1 MKRDMLS
8 ITADALLLKKRLTI
22 ACVVC
27 HVILCVGSAALV
39 LFLTANSILQPS
51 LVAGLMN
58 IYQKKMSLI

>member
-8 ITADALLLKKRLTI
+8 INADALLLKKLTI

-39 LFLTANSILQPS
+39 LSDGKFNFTTEFGGWLN
-51 LVAGLMN
+51 VN